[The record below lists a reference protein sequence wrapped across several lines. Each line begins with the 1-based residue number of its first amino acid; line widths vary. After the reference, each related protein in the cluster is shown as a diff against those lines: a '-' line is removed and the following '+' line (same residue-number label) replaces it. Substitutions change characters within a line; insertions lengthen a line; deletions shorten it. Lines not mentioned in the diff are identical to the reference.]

1 MCVCVCDAENG
12 PLDLCVERT
21 GWVYLLF
28 YRLVGGFSVSVF
40 VCDCWLAFE
49 VVFTSV
55 CVRACLYDFI
65 GVTEQLSFLN
75 ECNYVI
81 NN

>member
-1 MCVCVCDAENG
+1 MCVCVFDAENG
-12 PLDLCVERT
+12 PLDMCVERT

-28 YRLVGGFSVSVF
+28 YRLVGDFSVSVF

-55 CVRACLYDFI
+55 CVRARACMTLLVLLNSCLF
-65 GVTEQLSFLN
+65 
-75 ECNYVI
+75 
-81 NN
+81 